1 MVRVCLL
8 ALALLVLPF
17 PLFGQSPSD
26 FDRVFVRALEMQK
39 AGDFIGAIDAYKT
52 ALAIDS
58 TRVDALSNLG
68 AAYVTLDSSRTRSR
82 NTTPRSNSIRRT
94 PRSG

>member
-58 TRVDALSNLG
+58 M
-68 AAYVTLDSSRTRSR
+68 SSCAGPNMRARRYRSSWAKYMS
-82 NTTPRSNSIRRT
+82 RSPT
-94 PRSG
+94 VCRSSYSFW